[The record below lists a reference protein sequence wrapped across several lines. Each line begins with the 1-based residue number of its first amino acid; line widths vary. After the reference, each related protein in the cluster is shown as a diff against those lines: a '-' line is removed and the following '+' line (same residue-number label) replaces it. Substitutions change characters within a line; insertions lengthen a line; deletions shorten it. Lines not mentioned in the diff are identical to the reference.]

1 MPHILIGRIPPPR
14 VWLTAALFGAFVAS
28 FALYVYWEKRIDRA
42 NEQRYLSFLL
52 ADELRQSSDDLTR
65 MVRTYVVTGDP
76 IYKQSYQDILDIRDG
91 RRIRPDNYENIY
103 WDLALLDNQFSRP
116 AVGAGLPLLERMRE
130 AGFTEEEFHKLAVAK
145 ANSDGLTAR
154 EFEAMKLFESGG
166 PDRQADRMTAILM
179 MHDEIYHRAKVAI
192 MEPIN
197 AFYGMVETR
206 TLATV
211 RHAEAVALALR
222 LTFIAFTI
230 AVAAFLWR
238 TYAESRAIL
247 GGSVQDVHTQII
259 TIGQGDFSTLIPAS
273 PGLDNSVLAELA
285 RMAAKLD
292 HLETERSTAIAELR
306 DKNEALSRS
315 NADLEQFAYV
325 ASHDLQTPLRNM
337 VSYAQLLDRRY
348 KGRLDADADD
358 FLGFIVD
365 SSKRMTQLINDL
377 LEYARITSQDRP
389 LLPTPADTAVTRA
402 LANLKAVL
410 DQSGAD
416 ITIGSLPP
424 VMAEPSHLVSL
435 FQNLLGNALK
445 YRMPDRPLRLSVTAE
460 RIDPEWWRF
469 AVTDNGIGIE
479 PAYHDKI
486 FEIFQR
492 LDPASE
498 LEGTG
503 IGLTLCRRIV
513 HRFGG
518 AIWIESTLHV
528 GTTVFFTLQD
538 VSAAG

>member
-1 MPHILIGRIPPPR
+1 MPHIPIGRIPPPR
-14 VWLTAALFGAFVAS
+14 VWLIAALLGAFVVS
-28 FALYVYWEKRIDRA
+28 FALYVYWEKRIDSA
-42 NEQRYLSFLL
+42 NEQRYLSHLV
-52 ADELRQSSDDLTR
+52 AAELRQSSDDLTR

-103 WDLALLDNQFSRP
+103 WDLALLDNRFSRP
-116 AVGAGLPLLERMRE
+116 AVGAGLPLLERMRQ
-130 AGFTEEEFHKLAVAK
+130 AGFTEGEFHKLAMAK

-154 EFEAMKLFESGG
+154 EFAAMKLFESGG
-166 PDRQADRMTAILM
+166 PDRQANRMAAILM
-179 MHDEIYHRAKVAI
+179 MHDETYHRAKVAI
-192 MEPIN
+192 MDPIN
-197 AFYGMVETR
+197 AFYGMVEAR

-247 GGSVQDVHTQII
+247 GGSVQDVHTQIT
-259 TIGQGDFSTLIPAS
+259 TIGQGDFSTLIPVS

-292 HLETERSTAIAELR
+292 RLKAERSSAIAELR
-306 DKNEALSRS
+306 DKNEALLRS

-325 ASHDLQTPLRNM
+325 ASHDLQTPLRNV

-358 FLGFIVD
+358 FIGFIVD
-365 SSKRMTQLINDL
+365 SAKRMTQLINDL

-389 LLPTPADTAVTRA
+389 LLPTPADKAVTRA
-402 LANLKAVL
+402 LGNLKAVL

-416 ITIGSLPP
+416 IAIGNLPP

-469 AVTDNGIGIE
+469 AVADNGIGIE

-503 IGLTLCRRIV
+503 IGLALCRRIV

-518 AIWIESTLHV
+518 AIWIESTPHR